1 MVTQGQTKANLI
13 CHSSHDVGQLL
24 HDQVD
29 DLNAGL
35 REPRNLFLDD
45 CLERHVGR
53 EQADSNT

>member
-1 MVTQGQTKANLI
+1 MIIQGQAEANLF

-29 DLNAGL
+29 DFNAGL
-35 REPRNLFLDD
+35 IESRNLFLDD

-53 EQADSNT
+53 EQADSDT